1 MKINTR
7 NKDGSVSPYGFA
19 CGYEELKS
27 VDDFGFKASVSLY
40 KEHNMFHIKAIN
52 WFLRE
57 EGKTNWNESNGFRV
71 WKSSES
77 LTEARKIFKQECKR
91 VGL

>member
-1 MKINTR
+1 MKLV
-7 NKDGSVSPYGFA
+7 NKNGALSAYGFA
-19 CGYEELKS
+19 CGYAEKRESDKPEFCHS
-27 VDDFGFKASVSLY
+27 VTLY

-77 LTEARKIFKQECKR
+77 LTEAREIFKQECKR